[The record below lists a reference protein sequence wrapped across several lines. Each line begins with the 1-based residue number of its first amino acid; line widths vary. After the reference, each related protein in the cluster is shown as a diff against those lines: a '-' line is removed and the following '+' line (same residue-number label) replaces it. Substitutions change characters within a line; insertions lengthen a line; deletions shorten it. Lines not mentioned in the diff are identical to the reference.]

1 MNLVQLTE
9 PLFLYVG
16 CLTRAAEHNTQ
27 FDVEQ
32 VRREIIGI
40 FADIR
45 IKAESHP
52 ALAYQYDRT
61 INLILIF
68 YVDFMIKES
77 DLNIAQE
84 WVELAFDEQELAG
97 DEQFF
102 DLLEQTLAQNTEV
115 ALQQLTVF
123 RECLRLG
130 FTGCYGDDWKYIR
143 QLHSDID
150 AKVYGDRFELSAQLT
165 PTAYEHI
172 DEQPLPVRTLKR
184 FKFVRYTLVAM
195 ILFVI
200 LANGFLYYSSSG
212 ELRRTLDTITEFAD
226 GETGKLLN
234 PTGAAGRE

>member
-1 MNLVQLTE
+1 MTLVQLTE

-16 CLTRAAEHNTQ
+16 CLTRAAEHKTQ

-32 VRREIIGI
+32 VRREIISI

-45 IKAESHP
+45 LKAEAHP
-52 ALAYQYDRT
+52 SLAYQYDRT

-77 DLNIAQE
+77 DLNIADE

-102 DLLEQTLAQNTEV
+102 DLLEQTLSQNTEV

-130 FTGCYGDDWKYIR
+130 FTGCYSDDWKYIR

-150 AKVYGDRFELSAQLT
+150 GKVFGERFELSAALT
-165 PTAYEHI
+165 PTAYEHTN
-172 DEQPLPVRTLKR
+172 EQDLPRRTLKQFSWARR
-184 FKFVRYTLVAM
+184 FV
-195 ILFVI
+195 VI
-200 LANGFLYYSSSG
+200 LVLAAIITNIFFFKYSSG
-212 ELRRTLDTITEFAD
+212 QLRGILTQITDFS
-226 GETGKLLN
+226 ETEAARIVN
-234 PTGAAGRE
+234 PTAEAGE

>member
-32 VRREIIGI
+32 VRKEIISI

-45 IKAESHP
+45 LKAEAHP
-52 ALAYQYDRT
+52 SLAYQYDRT
-61 INLILIF
+61 VNLALIF

-77 DLNIAQE
+77 DLNIAGE

-115 ALQQLTVF
+115 ALQQLTIF

-130 FTGCYGDDWKYIR
+130 FTGCYSDDWKYIR

-150 AKVYGDRFELSAQLT
+150 AKVFGERFELSGPLT
-165 PTAYEHI
+165 PTAYEHTS
-172 DEQPLPVRTLKR
+172 EQDLPRRTLKQ
-184 FKFVRYTLVAM
+184 FKVARWVVV
-195 ILFVI
+195 L
-200 LANGFLYYSSSG
+200 LAIAFAGTNIFFYYYSSGQLRGTLSG
-212 ELRRTLDTITEFAD
+212 ISSASETKATQIINPAGA
-226 GETGKLLN
+226 GE
-234 PTGAAGRE
+234 E

>member
-27 FDVEQ
+27 FEVEQ
-32 VRREIIGI
+32 VRREIISI

-45 IKAESHP
+45 LKAETHP
-52 ALAYQYDRT
+52 SLAYQYDRT
-61 INLILIF
+61 VNLILIF

-77 DLNIAQE
+77 DLSIAKE

-130 FTGCYGDDWKYIR
+130 FTGCYSDDWKYIR

-150 AKVYGDRFELSAQLT
+150 NKVFGERFELSAALT
-165 PTAYEHI
+165 PTAYEHT
-172 DEQPLPVRTLKR
+172 DEQDLPKRTLKQ
-184 FKFVRYTLVAM
+184 FKIARWVVALL
-195 ILFVI
+195 IVAFI
-200 LANGFLYYSSSG
+200 GTNIFFYYHSSG
-212 ELRRTLDTITEFAD
+212 KLRGTLSSIVRAAESKAAQTINPDGAD
-226 GETGKLLN
+226 E
-234 PTGAAGRE
+234 E

>member
-1 MNLVQLTE
+1 MTLVELTE

-27 FDVEQ
+27 FEVEQ
-32 VRREIIGI
+32 VRREIISI

-45 IKAESHP
+45 IKAEAHP
-52 ALAYQYDRT
+52 ALAYQYDRN

-77 DLNIAQE
+77 DLNIADE

-143 QLHSDID
+143 QKHSDID
-150 AKVYGDRFELSAQLT
+150 NKVFGERFELSAQLS
-165 PTAYEHI
+165 PTAYEHV
-172 DEQPLPVRTLKR
+172 DEKALVFRKLKQ
-184 FKFVRYTLVAM
+184 FKYLRLAMAALVF
-195 ILFVI
+195 LVI
-200 LANGFLYYSSSG
+200 AVNIGLYYKSSG
-212 ELRRTLDTITEFAD
+212 ALRRTLNDIQ
-226 GETGKLLN
+226 ETAE
-234 PTGAAGRE
+234 TGAARMVNPAAVEE

>member
-16 CLTRAAEHNTQ
+16 CLTRAAEHKTE

-45 IKAESHP
+45 IKAEAHP
-52 ALAYQYDRT
+52 SLAYQYDRT

-77 DLNIAQE
+77 DLNIARE

-130 FTGCYGDDWKYIR
+130 FTGCYSDDWKYIR

-150 AKVYGDRFELSAQLT
+150 AKVFGDRFELSAQLT

-172 DEQPLPVRTLKR
+172 DEQPLVTRPLKR
-184 FKFVRYTLVAM
+184 YKHVRWALIAA
-195 ILFVI
+195 I
-200 LANGFLYYSSSG
+200 LAVLGTNVYLYYSSSG
-212 ELRRTLDTITEFAD
+212 ELRRTLDSITEFAD
-226 GETGKLLN
+226 GESAKMLKPAT
-234 PTGAAGRE
+234 AVVQE

>member
-1 MNLVQLTE
+1 MSLVELTE

-40 FADIR
+40 FAEMR
-45 IKAESHP
+45 IKAEAHP

-61 INLILIF
+61 INLALIF

-77 DLNIAQE
+77 DLNIADE

-143 QLHSDID
+143 QKHTDID
-150 AKVYGDRFELSAQLT
+150 NKVFGERFELSGKLT
-165 PTAYEHI
+165 PTAYEHV
-172 DEQPLPVRTLKR
+172 DEQPLPFRSLKR
-184 FKFVRYTLVAM
+184 YKYARWAMVALV
-195 ILFVI
+195 FTVI
-200 LANGFLYYSSSG
+200 AVNIGLYYHSSG
-212 ELRRTLDTITEFAD
+212 ALRQTLNDIRKTAE
-226 GETGKLLN
+226 
-234 PTGAAGRE
+234 TGAARMVNPAAVNEE

>member
-16 CLTRAAEHNTQ
+16 CLTRAAEHKTE

-45 IKAESHP
+45 IKAEVHP
-52 ALAYQYDRT
+52 SLAYQYDRT

-102 DLLEQTLAQNTEV
+102 DLLEQTLAQNMEV
-115 ALQQLTVF
+115 AL
-123 RECLRLG
+123 
-130 FTGCYGDDWKYIR
+130 
-143 QLHSDID
+143 
-150 AKVYGDRFELSAQLT
+150 
-165 PTAYEHI
+165 
-172 DEQPLPVRTLKR
+172 
-184 FKFVRYTLVAM
+184 
-195 ILFVI
+195 
-200 LANGFLYYSSSG
+200 
-212 ELRRTLDTITEFAD
+212 
-226 GETGKLLN
+226 
-234 PTGAAGRE
+234 

>member
-1 MNLVQLTE
+1 MTLVQLTE

-32 VRREIIGI
+32 VRREIISI

-45 IKAESHP
+45 IKAEAHP

-77 DLNIAQE
+77 DLNIADE

-130 FTGCYGDDWKYIR
+130 FTGCYSDDWKYIR

-150 AKVYGDRFELSAQLT
+150 GKVFGERFELSAPLA
-165 PTAYEHI
+165 PAAYEHTN
-172 DEQPLPVRTLKR
+172 EQDLPRRTLKQ
-184 FKFVRYTLVAM
+184 FKFARWAVALLVVAF
-195 ILFVI
+195 ILTNI
-200 LANGFLYYSSSG
+200 SLYYYSSG
-212 ELRRTLDTITEFAD
+212 QLRGTLSQITDFSDTEAARMI
-226 GETGKLLN
+226 N
-234 PTGAAGRE
+234 PAAVDQQ

>member
-1 MNLVQLTE
+1 MTLVQLTE

-16 CLTRAAEHNTQ
+16 CLTRAAEHKTQ

-32 VRREIIGI
+32 VRREIISI

-45 IKAESHP
+45 LKAESHP
-52 ALAYQYDRT
+52 SLAYQYDRT

-77 DLNIAQE
+77 DLNIAGE

-102 DLLEQTLAQNTEV
+102 DLLEQTLATNTEV

-130 FTGCYGDDWKYIR
+130 FTGCYSDDWKYIR

-150 AKVYGDRFELSAQLT
+150 GKVFGERFELSAALT
-165 PTAYEHI
+165 PTAYEHTN
-172 DEQPLPVRTLKR
+172 EQDLPKRALKQ
-184 FKFVRYTLVAM
+184 FKAARWIVVLLV
-195 ILFVI
+195 
-200 LANGFLYYSSSG
+200 LAAIITNISLYYYSSG
-212 ELRRTLDTITEFAD
+212 QLRGTLNQITEIS
-226 GETGKLLN
+226 ETEAARMVN
-234 PTGAAGRE
+234 PAAAAGE

>member
-1 MNLVQLTE
+1 MTLVQLTE

-32 VRREIIGI
+32 VRREIISI

-45 IKAESHP
+45 LKAEAHP

-77 DLNIAQE
+77 DLNIADE

-130 FTGCYGDDWKYIR
+130 FTGCYSDDWKYLR

-150 AKVYGDRFELSAQLT
+150 AKVYGERFELSAPLT
-165 PTAYEHI
+165 PAAYEHT
-172 DEQPLPVRTLKR
+172 DEQDLPKRALKQ
-184 FKFVRYTLVAM
+184 FKYARWLVV
-195 ILFVI
+195 LLV
-200 LANGFLYYSSSG
+200 LAFIITNISLYYYSSG
-212 ELRRTLDTITEFAD
+212 QLRGTLNEITEIS
-226 GETGKLLN
+226 E
-234 PTGAAGRE
+234 TGAARIINPAAEE